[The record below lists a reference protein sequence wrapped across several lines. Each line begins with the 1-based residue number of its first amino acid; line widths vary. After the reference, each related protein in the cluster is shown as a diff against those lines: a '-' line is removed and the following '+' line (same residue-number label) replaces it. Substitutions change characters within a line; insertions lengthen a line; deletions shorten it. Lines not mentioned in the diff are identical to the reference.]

1 MGGGAGV
8 LAAEPVSFRRHL
20 KNNIKLEL
28 VFSLRSL
35 AELLRFATSTF
46 IFRRSP
52 ADLLGFAILPLPFLT
67 CVLNK
72 NALATKEARRT
83 VNARR
88 KAIDKKL
95 LL

>member
-1 MGGGAGV
+1 M
-8 LAAEPVSFRRHL
+8 
-20 KNNIKLEL
+20 
-28 VFSLRSL
+28 FSLRSL
-35 AELLRFATSTF
+35 
-46 IFRRSP
+46 

-88 KAIDKKL
+88 KAHRQETATIEAGRQKIATERLPRVND
-95 LL
+95 